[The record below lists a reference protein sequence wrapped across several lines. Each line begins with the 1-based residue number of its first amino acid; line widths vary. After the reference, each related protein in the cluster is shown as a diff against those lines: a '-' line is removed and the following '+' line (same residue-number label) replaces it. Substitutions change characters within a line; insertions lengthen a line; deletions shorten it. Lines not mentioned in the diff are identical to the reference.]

1 MDFEFRVQ
9 ELWLGVQIF
18 RLPLHGLEF
27 GLGGPCLRVQCFR
40 ISFGLSASSGVLGS
54 GFRV

>member
-9 ELWLGVQIF
+9 GLWLGVQIF